1 MRFLLFSILF
11 TICSNGQ
18 NKLSEPS
25 QFIQS
30 SSYVQINMDETEKAT
45 FRSGMGES
53 VDFYPCQI
61 IDLKTNN
68 KIKFKSQYISKDDFG
83 KQAPDEP
90 DSA

>member
-1 MRFLLFSILF
+1 
-11 TICSNGQ
+11 
-18 NKLSEPS
+18 
-25 QFIQS
+25 
-30 SSYVQINMDETEKAT
+30 MDETEKAT